1 MKLQKKDKERKIN
14 NENPKLRSKQFLHK
28 VNTIIIIII
37 TVIIIIIIIIIIMTL
52 IQNPQGGSSPV
63 H

>member
-1 MKLQKKDKERKIN
+1 VKLQKKDKERKIN

-37 TVIIIIIIIIIIMTL
+37 TIIIIIIIIIIMTL
-52 IQNPQGGSSPV
+52 IQNPQSGSSPV